1 MDGLKNTDLPGRWH
15 KTKQATEQT
24 HTHPT
29 LAFRG
34 EFRALI
40 NYQIWCWNL
49 IKICNIKR
57 MPFKTD
63 QTQFQAHKQNTYPT
77 LGFRKEIQSKT
88 NLKYWLFQ

>member
-1 MDGLKNTDLPGRWH
+1 
-15 KTKQATEQT
+15 
-24 HTHPT
+24 
-29 LAFRG
+29 
-34 EFRALI
+34 
-40 NYQIWCWNL
+40 
-49 IKICNIKR
+49 